1 MRVIMIILNENGNIE
16 GTPEEVAKFMLIT
29 IDRVFECTEKIERM
43 ADLLAPKIADILRNK
58 Q

>member
-1 MRVIMIILNENGNIE
+1 MIILNENGNIE